1 MSLVKELQKF
11 DLSSSEARVY
21 LACLELGPSSVQQ
34 VAGKAKLNRVT
45 VYGIIEGL
53 IQKGFLREEKEKS
66 KRKIAAYSPMKL
78 YDIVSRQEE
87 KIKRQINLLDSLVPE
102 LKNKSR
108 QQKVETNIIY
118 YEGEE
123 GMKNWASD
131 ALETAGELLEWTKI
145 ESFTKRFDEYL
156 TSYYY
161 PEKFKRQIP
170 TRFIFLD
177 TPETHK
183 YFQERYIDNKQA
195 PPAKARFIPQDLFE
209 TPGFM
214 IIYNNRYSIAL
225 PKEMRAVTVEDDLI
239 ADSQRKIWEFGWQNA
254 SKEVGNNKKYSLNI

>member
-11 DLSSSEARVY
+11 DLSESEAKVY

-45 VYGIIEGL
+45 VYGIIDEL
-53 IQKGFLREEKEKS
+53 TKRGFLREEKEKT
-66 KRKIAAYSPMKL
+66 KRKIAAYPPMKL
-78 YDIVSRQEE
+78 YDVVSRREE
-87 KIKRQINLLDSLVPE
+87 KVKRQIRMLDSLVPE
-102 LKNKSR
+102 LKGRIKSSDT
-108 QQKVETNIIY
+108 KTNIIY

-123 GMKNWASD
+123 GLKNWSSD
-131 ALETAGELLEWTKI
+131 ALETAGELLERTKI
-145 ESFTKRFDEYL
+145 ESFSKRFDDYL
-156 TSYYY
+156 HSYYY

-177 TPETHK
+177 TPEAHK

-209 TPGFM
+209 SPGFM

-225 PKEMRAVTVEDDLI
+225 PKEMRAVTVEDELI
-239 ADSQRKIWEFGWQNA
+239 ADAQRKIWEFGWQNA
-254 SKEVGNNKKYSLNI
+254 VGEVQNKPYPYDK